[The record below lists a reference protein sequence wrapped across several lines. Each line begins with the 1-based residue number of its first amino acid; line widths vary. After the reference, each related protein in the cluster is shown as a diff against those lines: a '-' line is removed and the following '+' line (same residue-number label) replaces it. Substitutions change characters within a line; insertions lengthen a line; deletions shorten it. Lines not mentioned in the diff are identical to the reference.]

1 MTMVY
6 LLWHDNDPAMEEG
19 ELVGVYGSQAEAAS
33 AIARS
38 ARHPQGFSID
48 AHVLSGRA
56 AAVAFAGSA
65 AND

>member
-6 LLWHDNDPAMEEG
+6 FLWHDNDPAMEEG

-48 AHVLSGRA
+48 AHVLSGRVA
-56 AAVAFAGSA
+56 ALIGSA